1 MFLRALLI
9 LFCTGSL
16 GHIALAQTLVQRAPK
31 LTGCA
36 AKTLSPSAST
46 RASGTFAD
54 ANIHVTF
61 YRLELKLNPSPAL
74 LRGVVSSLVV
84 SRSDSLGQ
92 VMFDLSGSMT
102 VDSALVSGKR
112 TSLQQYP
119 EGIVI
124 TLDRTYRKGEVVEI
138 AVVYHGL
145 PDPTGFGSFVF
156 STDSGSPWIW
166 SLSEPYGARD
176 WWPCK
181 DDNADKADSVD
192 VWVTV
197 PSGLKVGSNGRLL
210 QILGNGDG
218 TETHKWAER
227 YPIAAYLVSL
237 AVSNYA
243 QWTDYFRYTPSDSMV
258 ILNYVLPEHL
268 DSALTVLKEV
278 KDMLRI
284 FSGLY
289 GLYPFSAEKYG
300 HSEFGRGGAMEHQTM
315 TSTTNFIEN
324 TISHELAHQWFG
336 DMITCANWPSL
347 WLNEGFAVYSECLF
361 LERYRGEA
369 AFLAHLGDY
378 YFTALQATGSLYVQD
393 TTTVANLFDPNR
405 VYSKGAWT
413 LHMLRHVL
421 GDTLFFQS
429 MRAYAA
435 DPRFRYKSATTE
447 GFRSVC
453 EAVSGEDLEYFFD
466 EWVYGEGYPQYVY
479 SWSAAAASP
488 GYDLHVRVTQK
499 GSTLATPFFRMPLD
513 VRISGTGRDTTVVF
527 MNTSSD
533 QTGIWRIPF
542 APTSVT
548 LDPDR
553 WVLRDIM
560 SADAVLPTSYSLQQN
575 YPNPF
580 NPTTTISFSLPHRS
594 SVTLT
599 VFDAL
604 GRKVATL
611 VQGVVEAGSHSV
623 SWGAKDDAGRPVG
636 SGIYYYR
643 LIANTFQG
651 TEKMVLVR

>member
-1 MFLRALLI
+1 MFPRP
-9 LFCTGSL
+9 LFIVLCMSCSAHTV
-16 GHIALAQTLVQRAPK
+16 LAQALPHARPK
-31 LTGCA
+31 IVGCA
-36 AKTLSPSAST
+36 EKSIFPSSAT
-46 RASGTFAD
+46 HVSGAFAD
-54 ANIHVTF
+54 SNIHVTF
-61 YRLELKLNPSPAL
+61 YRLDLHLSPSPAL
-74 LRGVVSSLVV
+74 LRGVVSILAVSLA
-84 SRSDSLGQ
+84 DSLSQ
-92 VMFDLSGSMT
+92 VMFDLSGTMT
-102 VDSALVSGKR
+102 VDSATAGGTR
-112 TSLQQYP
+112 TGVQQYL
-119 EGIVI
+119 EGILL
-124 TLDRTYRKGEVVEI
+124 TLDRRYRKGEPVAIDI
-138 AVVYHGL
+138 AYHGL
-145 PDPTGFGSFVF
+145 PDPTGFGSFEF
-156 STDSGSPWIW
+156 SSDNGSPWIW

-210 QILGNGDG
+210 QVVDNGDG
-218 TETHKWAER
+218 TQTHKWAER
-227 YPIAAYLVSL
+227 YPITAYLVSI
-237 AVSNYA
+237 AVSDYA
-243 QWTDYFRYTPSDSMV
+243 QWTDYFRYTPLDSML

-268 DSALTVLKEV
+268 DRARAVLAET

-284 FSGLY
+284 FSDLY
-289 GLYPFSAEKYG
+289 GLYPFISEKYG

-315 TSTTNFIEN
+315 TSTTNYDEN
-324 TISHELAHQWFG
+324 TISHELSHQWFG

-361 LERYRGEA
+361 LERYRGTA
-369 AFLAHLGDY
+369 AFLAHLDDF

-393 TTTVANLFDPNR
+393 TTTVANLFNPDR

-421 GDTLFFQS
+421 GDSLFFRS

-453 EAVSGEDLEYFFD
+453 EAVSGGDLGYFFD
-466 EWVYGEGYPQYVY
+466 EWVYGEGYPRYIY
-479 SWSAAAASP
+479 SWSASASSP
-488 GYDLHVRVTQK
+488 GYELRVRITQK
-499 GSTLATPFFRMPLD
+499 GSTPVTPFFRMPLD
-513 VRISGTGRDTTVVF
+513 VRISGAGRDTTVVF
-527 MNTSSD
+527 MNTSAD
-533 QTGIWRIPF
+533 QAGIWRIPF

-560 SADAVLPTSYSLQQN
+560 SSDAVLPTSYSLLQN

-580 NPTTTISFSLPHRS
+580 NPTTSISFTLPHRS

-599 VFDAL
+599 VYDAL

-611 VQGVVEAGSHSV
+611 IQAVEEPGSHSIT
-623 SWGAKDDAGRPVG
+623 WDAKDDFGRLVG

-643 LIANTFQG
+643 LTANTFRAAQ
-651 TEKMVLVR
+651 KMVLVR